1 MSSSLLIILLVVVWL
16 FVLAPMLIRSRN
28 PIRRTGDA
36 LAQTRTL
43 YSGGSG
49 RLVPSRGR
57 PAAEP
62 GHLEAEQTVFG
73 LPTGAGATDAELLD
87 VDTWEHLLEQTFR
100 REAAGRRGEAVR
112 RAMEQRRK
120 AASGGDTP
128 AEEVTAEI
136 PPVVV
141 ADRTDHTPFFQA
153 EDGIR
158 DFCV

>member
-43 YSGGSG
+43 YSGGSR

-57 PAAEP
+57 AAADP
-62 GHLEAEQTVFG
+62 VQAESEESVFG

-87 VDTWEHLLEQTFR
+87 TETWEHLLEQTLR
-100 REAAGRRGEAVR
+100 REAAGL
-112 RAMEQRRK
+112 
-120 AASGGDTP
+120 SL
-128 AEEVTAEI
+128 I
-136 PPVVV
+136 
-141 ADRTDHTPFFQA
+141 H
-153 EDGIR
+153 I
-158 DFCV
+158 